1 MFITTS
7 IAYTNAPPHIGFAL
21 ELLQADVIARYYRQQ
36 NVAVYFLTGT
46 DEHGH
51 KIAKKA
57 EEEGKTPQQFVDE
70 ITEKYKLLTEKLNI
84 SNDDFIRTTD
94 QERHWKGVY
103 KMWNKLKENGD
114 IYKKKYEG
122 LYCVGCEAFKKEKEL
137 VDGKCPN
144 HNKEPEAV
152 REENYFFRLSKY
164 EKEIKKLIQGD
175 TLEVVPE
182 GRKKE
187 MLNFLDEGLEDISV
201 SRSTKILKWGIPV
214 PDDDSQVLYVWVDA
228 LTNYISALGYGDQ
241 EENFEK
247 YWPADIHFIGKDI
260 LRFHS
265 VIWIGMLLS
274 AGLQVPKKILSHGHI
289 TSQGKKMSKTL
300 GNVVDPFTIIEKYGV
315 DPVRYYLLSE
325 IPTLSDG
332 DFSENRF
339 IEKYNADL
347 ADGVGNLTSRII
359 SLAKKHPPITPDD
372 SETPPVTP
380 ASSVTPASPI
390 TPATPVIPATPVTP
404 APSVIPTS
412 PVIPAKAGIQ
422 SSASISVYISENQR
436 LLEQYHQLMKELRI
450 SEAIEKIWEAI
461 HLTDKY
467 IEEEKPWEKKENSE
481 QVIETLLS
489 TLNKITKMLTPILPE
504 TAKKIK
510 KQIETKQKTVLFPK
524 EIN

>member
-21 ELLQADVIARYYRQQ
+21 ELLQADVIARYNRQQ
-36 NVAVYFLTGT
+36 SVAVYFLTGT

-103 KMWNKLKENGD
+103 KMWNKLKESGD

-122 LYCVGCEAFKKEKEL
+122 LYCVGCEAFKREKEL
-137 VDGKCPN
+137 VDGKCPE
-144 HNKEPEAV
+144 HNKEPEV
-152 REENYFFRLSKY
+152 VKEENYFFRLSKY
-164 EKEIKKLIQGD
+164 EKEIKKLIQGG
-175 TLEVVPE
+175 TLEVIPK

-187 MLNFLDEGLEDISV
+187 ILNFLDEGLEDISV
-201 SRSTKILKWGIPV
+201 SRNANILKWGIPV

-228 LTNYISALGYGDQ
+228 LTNYISALGYGDK
-241 EENFEK
+241 EENFK
-247 YWPADIHFIGKDI
+247 KHWPADIHFIGKDI
-260 LRFHS
+260 LRFHA

-274 AGLQVPKKILSHGHI
+274 AGLQPPKKILSHGHI

-325 IPTLSDG
+325 IPTFSDG

-359 SLAKKHPPITPDD
+359 SLAKKHPP
-372 SETPPVTP
+372 
-380 ASSVTPASPI
+380 
-390 TPATPVIPATPVTP
+390 VIPA
-404 APSVIPTS
+404 SF
-412 PVIPAKAGIQ
+412 VIPAKAGIQ
-422 SSASISVYISENQR
+422 SSCHCE
-436 LLEQYHQLMKELRI
+436 EQSDEAIPSLKQKTEEYHQLMEELRI
-450 SEAIEKIWEAI
+450 SEAIEKIWEVI

-467 IEEEKPWEKKENSE
+467 IEKEKPWEKKESSK
-481 QVIETLLS
+481 QAVKTLFS
-489 TLNKITKMLTPILPE
+489 TLNKISEMLTPILPE

-510 KQIETKQKTVLFPK
+510 QQLKTKQKQTIFPK
-524 EIN
+524 LY

>member
-1 MFITTS
+1 MSFYITTS

-21 ELLQADVIARYYRQQ
+21 ELLQADAVARYNRQQ
-36 NVAVYFLTGT
+36 KVAVYFLTGT

-51 KIAKKA
+51 KVAKKA
-57 EEEGKTPQQFVDE
+57 EEQGKTPQQFVDE

-103 KMWNKLKENGD
+103 KMWDKLKESGD

-137 VDGKCPN
+137 VDGKCPD
-144 HNKEPEAV
+144 HNKEPEIV
-152 REENYFFRLSKY
+152 KEENYFFRLSKY
-164 EKEIKKLIQGD
+164 EKEIKKLIQD
-175 TLEVVPE
+175 NTLEITPE

-187 MLNFLDEGLEDISV
+187 MLNFLNEGLEDISI

-214 PDDDSQVLYVWVDA
+214 PEDNSQVLYVWVDA
-228 LTNYISALGYGDQ
+228 LTNYISALGYGDK

-260 LRFHS
+260 LRFHA

-289 TSQGKKMSKTL
+289 TSQGKKMSKTV
-300 GNVVDPFTIIEKYGV
+300 GNVVDPFSIIEKYGL

-325 IPTLSDG
+325 IPTFSDG

-339 IEKYNADL
+339 LEKYNSDL
-347 ADGVGNLTSRII
+347 ADGLGNLVSRVVSLSQKYESITI
-359 SLAKKHPPITPDD
+359 SNCGKL
-372 SETPPVTP
+372 EV
-380 ASSVTPASPI
+380 AS
-390 TPATPVIPATPVTP
+390 
-404 APSVIPTS
+404 
-412 PVIPAKAGIQ
+412 
-422 SSASISVYISENQR
+422 
-436 LLEQYHQLMKELRI
+436 LYHQAMKENRI
-450 SEAIEKIWEAI
+450 SDATEVIWQLI
-461 HLTDKY
+461 HATDKY

-481 QVIETLLS
+481 QVVKNLFS
-489 TLNKITKMLTPILPE
+489 TIDTISEMLQPILPE
-504 TAKKIK
+504 TSEKIK
-510 KQIETKQKTVLFPK
+510 QQLKTKQKTSLFPK
-524 EIN
+524 K

>member
-21 ELLQADVIARYYRQQ
+21 ELLQADVIARYNRQQ

-94 QERHWKGVY
+94 QEKHWKGVY
-103 KMWNKLKENGD
+103 KMWNKLKESGD

-122 LYCVGCEAFKKEKEL
+122 LYCVGCEAFKREKEL
-137 VDGKCPN
+137 VDGKCPD
-144 HNKEPEAV
+144 HNKEPELV
-152 REENYFFRLSKY
+152 KEENYFFRLSKY
-164 EKEIKKLIQGD
+164 ETEIKKLIQGD

-187 MLNFLDEGLEDISV
+187 ILNFLEEGLEDISV

-228 LTNYISALGYGDQ
+228 LTNYISALGYGEN
-241 EENFEK
+241 EEKLEK

-260 LRFHS
+260 LRFHA

-274 AGLQVPKKILSHGHI
+274 AGLKIPKKILSHGHI

-332 DFSENRF
+332 DFSESRF

-359 SLAKKHPPITPDD
+359 SLAKKHPPVILNEAKR
-372 SETPPVTP
+372 SEESHYPCKNHEL
-380 ASSVTPASPI
+380 I
-390 TPATPVIPATPVTP
+390 
-404 APSVIPTS
+404 
-412 PVIPAKAGIQ
+412 
-422 SSASISVYISENQR
+422 E
-436 LLEQYHQLMKELRI
+436 EQYHQLMKELKI
-450 SEAIEKIWEAI
+450 SEAIEKIWEVI

-467 IEEEKPWEKKENSE
+467 IEEEKPWEKKENSK
-481 QVIETLLS
+481 QVVETLFS
-489 TLNKITKMLTPILPE
+489 TINKIAEMLTPILPE
-504 TAKKIK
+504 TAQKIK
-510 KQIETKQKTVLFPK
+510 KQTETKQKTVLFPK
-524 EIN
+524 QPSVILKE